1 MTYSKPTVEKLGDA
15 ADIVQVV
22 SKPNR
27 TINDAALTG
36 LSHPAYD
43 LDE

>member
-1 MTYSKPTVEKLGDA
+1 MTYSKPTVETLGDA
-15 ADIVQVV
+15 ADVVQVL

-27 TINDAALTG
+27 TINDSALTG
-36 LSHPAYD
+36 TSHPAYD

>member
-1 MTYSKPTVEKLGDA
+1 MTYRKPTVETLGDA

-27 TINDAALTG
+27 TKTDSQLTG
-36 LSHPAYD
+36 ISEPAYD